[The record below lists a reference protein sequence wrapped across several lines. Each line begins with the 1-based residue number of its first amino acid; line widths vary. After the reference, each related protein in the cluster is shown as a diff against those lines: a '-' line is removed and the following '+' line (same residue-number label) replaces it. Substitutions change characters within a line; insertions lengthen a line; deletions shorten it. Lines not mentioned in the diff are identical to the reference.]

1 MKEREV
7 RYCSP
12 DKKVTP
18 VDYLKQRNYTIG
30 QEIGSGTFGQVFEGH
45 CKTTGQEVA
54 IKLIKDIS
62 KSTYGARKILREIVL
77 LKKLSECP
85 NNIFTVKLLDIILP
99 PNFDIDSVELSK
111 EPTSTKDKR
120 VKARSLSNLDHIFLV
135 MTHVDQDIR
144 KIFELTP

>member
-54 IKLIKDIS
+54 IKLIKFSSHD
-62 KSTYGARKILREIVL
+62 KSNIQRYTTRLKSILSEVQILSQLTDADENIYTTKILDFIIPETKDDKPIRWVMIVL
-77 LKKLSECP
+77 E
-85 NNIFTVKLLDIILP
+85 
-99 PNFDIDSVELSK
+99 
-111 EPTSTKDKR
+111 R
-120 VKARSLSNLDHIFLV
+120 VG
-135 MTHVDQDIR
+135 
-144 KIFELTP
+144 